1 MNAEWRLRD
10 LSLRVL
16 AASLLCVLAAWLI
29 GEHLAQ
35 SYLPLLRWTYTALDR
50 DHQLTELVIS
60 GQAAFRGADHVFKM
74 TVVPDGLILVGT
86 RVVHSNPQGW
96 ASASVLIAYL
106 WQPMLAAILAASLW
120 PVASYRE
127 LPLRLLFVAVL
138 CVPLSMIDL
147 PFVLWS
153 LVWQNYVQAFAPD
166 LFSPL
171 LIWADFLQQGGRYLL
186 GGVVGVLAAYGAERV
201 VSVRSRADL
210 QPDRRTIAK
219 G

>member
-1 MNAEWRLRD
+1 MNSDWRLRD
-10 LSLRVL
+10 LTLRVL
-16 AASLLCVLAAWLI
+16 AAGLLCVLAAWLI

-35 SYLPLLRWTYTALDR
+35 AYLPLLRWTYTALDQ
-50 DHQLTELVIS
+50 DHQITDLVIS
-60 GQAAFRGADHVFKM
+60 GKAAFRGADHVFKM
-74 TVVPDGLILVGT
+74 TVVTDGLILVGT
-86 RVVHSNPQGW
+86 RVVRSNPQGW

-106 WQPMLAAILAASLW
+106 WQPLLAAILAAALW

-127 LPLRLLFVAVL
+127 LPLRLLFVVVF
-138 CVPLSMIDL
+138 CVPLTMIDL

-153 LVWQNYVQAFAPD
+153 LVWQNYVQAFAPGM
-166 LFSPL
+166 FSPL

-201 VSVRSRADL
+201 VSRHSSRIL
-210 QPDRRTIAK
+210 QANGLKTAK

>member
-1 MNAEWRLRD
+1 MSAEWRLRD

-16 AASLLCVLAAWLI
+16 AAGLLCVLAAWLV

-35 SYLPLLRWTYTALDR
+35 AYLPLLRWTYAALDR
-50 DHQLTELVIS
+50 DHQIAELLIS
-60 GQAAFRGADHVFKM
+60 GKAAFRGADHVFKM

-153 LVWQNYVQAFAPD
+153 LVWKNYVIAFDPEM
-166 LFSPL
+166 FSPL

-186 GGVVGVLAAYGAERV
+186 GGVMGVLAAYGAERV
-201 VSVRSRADL
+201 VSGRTRTDL
-210 QPDRRTIAK
+210 QRTIAK